1 MYLTFL
7 LVGLYLV
14 EKNMLLIFFLF
25 YSLYFRMTPESQI
38 PLSSEEKEQM
48 YNQKIEELA
57 NIDAEHQTL
66 LVELLLKKEISP
78 QEYVDAQREWAEQR
92 SQLLAEINK
101 NKKNMSL
108 KEYEDNLFSK
118 KDLVHTL
125 SSADNN

>member
-1 MYLTFL
+1 
-7 LVGLYLV
+7 
-14 EKNMLLIFFLF
+14 
-25 YSLYFRMTPESQI
+25 MTPESQI